1 VSPGLIAFILV
12 ALALLLW
19 AAFITRT
26 VRGRNA
32 AAGSEAGS
40 GSATEPTER
49 RSPVTMMRGTIASL
63 RARRERSS
71 QEGPTV
77 TKVPEEEQK
86 PVTEETV
93 AMNRRQF
100 LNRVWGLSVLAFLGV
115 FGMGTLSFLW
125 PSLTAGFGTK
135 LSIGPYKDLVS
146 KVGPD
151 NDFIPLFFPDGRFW
165 LTYYDGTGDDPAY
178 LANGAKKTKLQAL
191 YRKCVHLGCSVPFCN
206 KSYLY
211 ECPCHGSKYTLAG
224 EYFAGPA
231 PRGLDR
237 FPVTVSGGKVS
248 VDTSKVI
255 TGPPRGASTWPQF
268 GQPKGPFCVPT

>member
-1 VSPGLIAFILV
+1 MSPGVIAFMIVAVSILIWGGF
-12 ALALLLW
+12 LA
-19 AAFITRT
+19 RT
-26 VRGRNA
+26 VG
-32 AAGSEAGS
+32 
-40 GSATEPTER
+40 R
-49 RSPVTMMRGTIASL
+49 RSRGPEAATDAERPSPRERVRAAL
-63 RARRERSS
+63 EARRARKRSGAP
-71 QEGPTV
+71 EEATV
-77 TKVPEEEQK
+77 TKVPEAEQE
-86 PVTEETV
+86 PISPETV

-100 LNRVWGLSVLAFLGV
+100 LNRAWGASVLVFMGV

-125 PSLTAGFGTK
+125 PRLSAGFGTK
-135 LSIGPYKDLVS
+135 LSVGDYKDLIS

-151 NDFIPLFFPDGRFW
+151 NDYVPLFFPDGRFW

-248 VDTSKVI
+248 VDTSKVV
-255 TGPPRGASTWPQF
+255 TGPPRGASTWSQF